1 MCKELMEMRMEL
13 EFHADKAREI
23 DYHRLAATGH
33 CISIRRS
40 DKIKGKASTA
50 PTYVRINKNKE
61 S

>member
-40 DKIKGKASTA
+40 VDILPALKGEDS
-50 PTYVRINKNKE
+50 
-61 S
+61 SGMFG